1 MPVKPTAFEAG
12 LRKLGIEFYLSGYC
26 SWDNYRKFLGYLES
40 IRERLQS
47 VEPEAMLLD
56 VHSILWII
64 GSGYWFEGEGAKR
77 VEKVRLGEMTAEEA
91 MGN

>member
-1 MPVKPTAFEAG
+1 
-12 LRKLGIEFYLSGYC
+12 
-26 SWDNYRKFLGYLES
+26 
-40 IRERLQS
+40 
-47 VEPEAMLLD
+47 MLLD